1 LEIDKVLTGAA
12 VPHVSRLS
20 KRGIPPAH
28 PCGPLGW
35 ACDKLLADVDPCSA
49 AIAVAMLT
57 IY

>member
-1 LEIDKVLTGAA
+1 LEIDNVLS
-12 VPHVSRLS
+12 VRQWLDVSRLS

-49 AIAVAMLT
+49 EIAVAMLT